1 MTPVI
6 GGCFAIGDRMAY
18 VFGIEVHRVVQ
29 AEDRWLAE
37 LDAWCEERKRRDAEE
52 RAL

>member
-1 MTPVI
+1 MTVI
-6 GGCFAIGDRMAY
+6 GGCFAIGNRMAP

-37 LDAWCEERKRRDAEE
+37 IDAWCEERKRRNAEE
-52 RAL
+52 GAL

>member
-6 GGCFAIGDRMAY
+6 GGCFAIGDRMTP

-37 LDAWCEERKRRDAEE
+37 FDAWCEERKRRNAEE